1 MYYRCEIILNNFTKM
16 AEAAKKSPKEASGIF
31 HNIRKHPYQVIL
43 NLKSNQR
50 NKDLLRNNA

>member
-1 MYYRCEIILNNFTKM
+1 M